1 MEAESKPLM
10 SDANKFLLVVLF
22 IIAGWLLFELSPVLM
37 PFFIATLFAYLGDPL
52 VDKLESWKLSRTM
65 SVSLVFA
72 AIFIVVALMLLVML
86 PLLSAQI
93 AKLFTNLPDYLTQ
106 TQRLI
111 EPWLNSVGLPTDVF
125 NFQTVKQALSQYWS
139 EVGQVA
145 GGGGIRRKG
154 IAALVAAPVLQD
166 QMQRY
171 AAQVLG
177 GVVPV
182 VGHEDIII
190 LQGHAAGGGDGLGAQ
205 AGGIGAQ
212 LAGAL
217 QIYRLLVEGANQ
229 RHMAVAVHQPWPVPV
244 LRKVR

>member
-72 AIFIVVALMLLVML
+72 AIFIVVALM
-86 PLLSAQI
+86 
-93 AKLFTNLPDYLTQ
+93 FTNLPDYLTQ

-145 GGGGIRRKG
+145 GGIFSYMTRSGMV
-154 IAALVAAPVLQD
+154 LVQWLGNLVLIPVLFFSS
-166 QMQRY
+166 R
-171 AAQVLG
+171 
-177 GVVPV
+177 
-182 VGHEDIII
+182 
-190 LQGHAAGGGDGLGAQ
+190 
-205 AGGIGAQ
+205 
-212 LAGAL
+212 
-217 QIYRLLVEGANQ
+217 R
-229 RHMAVAVHQPWPVPV
+229 RHT
-244 LRKVR
+244 R